1 MFSLFCVSNLEV
13 CCVEILSLRRQI
25 SFVLACDLIPIKRC
39 NKIHCRL
46 LRLNLTA
53 TKDCNFAEIT
63 IFDNF
68 LVRYFFLFFF
78 FKKPHGWNLSF
89 FIAGAICS
97 FNNNNNTTNG
107 FSIIFRMSIEICSP
121 EAENISIQILTEPG
135 RTLLKWLTMFH
146 CYFFLI
152 KKTFSWYH
160 SSLW

>member
-13 CCVEILSLRRQI
+13 CSVEILLLRGQI

-68 LVRYFFLFFF
+68 LVRYFSSF
-78 FKKPHGWNLSF
+78 FKKNPHGWNLSF

-97 FNNNNNTTNG
+97 FNNNNTANG
-107 FSIIFRMSIEICSP
+107 FSIIFRKSIEICSP
-121 EAENISIQILTEPG
+121 EADNISIHILTEPG
-135 RTLLKWLTMFH
+135 RNLLKWLTMFY
-146 CYFFLI
+146 CYLFLI
-152 KKTFSWYH
+152 KKTFSWYL

>member
-39 NKIHCRL
+39 NKTHCRL

-68 LVRYFFLFFF
+68 LVRYFF
-78 FKKPHGWNLSF
+78 SF
-89 FIAGAICS
+89 S
-97 FNNNNNTTNG
+97 LLVN
-107 FSIIFRMSIEICSP
+107 
-121 EAENISIQILTEPG
+121 IQI
-135 RTLLKWLTMFH
+135 F
-146 CYFFLI
+146 YFISNFASITKMCVFIDTVCLSYQRRSCKLI
-152 KKTFSWYH
+152 VLSGYVSPLP
-160 SSLW
+160 SSCSEEL